1 MSRNCR
7 NRNLRVGRIEKKI
20 AMRTK
25 FLLYIMPLL
34 FISCSKRGVI
44 NSSPDDSNL
53 PQIKIEHGHL
63 AFPSIR
69 EYLKVFSLRIDVR
82 NTILKDL
89 EDSPS
94 FTSYAERFK
103 NDGINY
109 SNKVLNGC
117 DVPEDIIYDNS
128 VFFSIL
134 DQNGVVGIDAFL
146 YKYDYCSQKIYVIST
161 SDAIKITNYNDF
173 INGSTTNKLI
183 GTFPSYVDVIEAVA
197 QGYRTMPDENSVS
210 GIDIFERA
218 SLETSL
224 LEDFRFNEIGASDG
238 AGSVRMDGK
247 LAYFTAGL
255 YFHFYAKEKFQRK
268 GLVTWYT
275 SNDGPRNWFVNY
287 EYKYL
292 RKGRSSENT
301 EQGNLN
307 APKSGENKVD
317 KTFYEGNRGLK
328 KYYAKWD
335 VDIYSDYAKVSRNGG
350 SRWIDIFENRL
361 YQAGHLKNYLPG
373 IPGTIQD
380 QFHYLVKSGY

>member
-1 MSRNCR
+1 
-7 NRNLRVGRIEKKI
+7 
-20 AMRTK
+20 MRTK
-25 FLLYIMPLL
+25 LLLYIMPLL
-34 FISCSKRGVI
+34 FISCSKRGVTI
-44 NSSPDDSNL
+44 SSPDDSNL
-53 PQIKIEHGHL
+53 PQIEIEHGHL
-63 AFPSIR
+63 IFPSAG
-69 EYLKVFSLRIDVR
+69 EYLKLVSLGINVR
-82 NTILKDL
+82 NTILKNL
-89 EDSPS
+89 EDSPA
-94 FTSYAERFK
+94 FTSYTERIK
-103 NDGINY
+103 NDWIN
-109 SNKVLNGC
+109 NNTRVFNGC
-117 DVPEDIIYDNS
+117 GVPEDVLDDNA

-134 DQNGVVGIDAFL
+134 DQYGVVGIDGFL
-146 YKYDYCSQKIYVIST
+146 YKYDYCRNNIYVISI
-161 SDAIKITNYNDF
+161 SDAAKTTNYNDF
-173 INGSTTNKLI
+173 INCRTTNSLI
-183 GTFPSYVDVIEAVA
+183 GAFPSYVDVIEAVA

-210 GIDIFERA
+210 GIDIFQRG

-268 GLVTWYT
+268 GLLAWYT

-287 EYKYL
+287 EYKYQ
-292 RKGRSSENT
+292 RRGRSSENT

-307 APKSGENKVD
+307 APKTGENKVD

-361 YQAGHLKNYLPG
+361 YQAGRLKNYLPG
-373 IPGTIQD
+373 IPGTTQD